1 MFDRYRRRMTTC
13 GETLRE
19 KNINFEKYQ
28 INQLAPNNP
37 NYKQVTI
44 EDVTR
49 NLMIVN
55 TQQITAKTIYAMPDE
70 DFDVGQIVLWNGS
83 HWLITQRDLDNDI
96 ITRGYM
102 QQCNRQ
108 IIWQNPQTRKIFAL
122 WATVEKPYYSNLDA
136 SQKIEVS
143 TREFRVQIPY
153 TDESKLIDIDKRFML
168 EIIGGEPKTYRVTA
182 VDSMTQR
189 YDRDGEITGFI
200 ILNLEQCLYNPLTDN
215 VELEVCDYL
224 PPVENNDIISE
235 TVEIT
240 YRGKPVIRAGGSK
253 KSFTGV
259 INNVTEIGNWELKS
273 DNLTGIHHII
283 DGNKISISADN
294 DMRLVGKLLSL
305 TYKSSSSSAFA
316 TIEIE
321 VVN

>member
-1 MFDRYRRRMTTC
+1 MFDRYKRHISAY
-13 GETLRE
+13 GNTLRE
-19 KNINFEKYQ
+19 QYINMEQFQ
-28 INQLAPNNP
+28 INQLAPHSP
-37 NYKQVTI
+37 NYKSVKI
-44 EDVTR
+44 GEVSR

-55 TQQITAKTIYAMPDE
+55 TQQITSKTIYAMPGE

-108 IIWQNPQTRKIFAL
+108 ITWQNPESRKIFSL

-153 TDESKLIDIDKRFML
+153 TDESKLIDIGKRFML
-168 EIIGGEPKTYRVTA
+168 ETIGDEPKTYRVVS

-189 YDRDGEITGFI
+189 FDRDGEITGFI
-200 ILNLEQCLYNPLTDN
+200 ILNLEQDLYNPHTDN
-215 VELEVCDYL
+215 IELEVCDYI
-224 PPVENNDIISE
+224 PEDQFVEVFE
-235 TVEIT
+235 QAEIT
-240 YRGKPVIRAGGSK
+240 YRGKPTVRAGGSK
-253 KSFTGV
+253 KTFTGSV
-259 INNVTEIGNWELKS
+259 VGSDEIGSWSITANRKQIA
-273 DNLTGIHHII
+273 GINCAA
-283 DGNKISISADN
+283 DGNKFSIIVDD
-294 DMRLVGKLLSL
+294 DMHLVGTIL
-305 TYKSSSSSAFA
+305 TLTFKGQNSIA

-321 VVN
+321 VVS

>member
-1 MFDRYRRRMTTC
+1 MFDRYRRRMTSY
-13 GETLRE
+13 GETLRD

-37 NYKQVTI
+37 NYKRVTI
-44 EDVTR
+44 EDIER

-70 DFDVGQIVLWNGS
+70 DFDVGQIVVWNGS

-108 IIWQNPQTRKIFAL
+108 IVWQNPETRKVFSL

-153 TDESKLIDIDKRFML
+153 TDESKLIDIGKRFML
-168 EIIGGEPKTYRVTA
+168 EIIGGEPKTYRVVS

-189 YDRDGEITGFI
+189 FDRDGEITGFI
-200 ILNLEQCLYNPLTDN
+200 ILNLEQCLYNPRTDN
-215 VELEVCDYL
+215 IELEVCDYIA
-224 PPVENNDIISE
+224 PIENDDIITE
-235 TVEIT
+235 DVEIT

-253 KSFTGV
+253 KSFTGI
-259 INNVTEIGNWELKS
+259 INNSTDIGKWELTAN
-273 DNLTGIHHII
+273 DLNGINYIV

-294 DMRLVGKLLSL
+294 DMKLVGKVLSL
-305 TYKSSSSSAFA
+305 TYKSSKTSTSA